1 MTEFSKAMSIAAS
14 GMLAQNMRLRVIS
27 ENIANAES
35 VGTAPGEDPYR
46 RQTVSFRNKLDRELG
61 VNLVELNKVGR
72 DKAAFPVVDDPS
84 HPAADA
90 DGRVKMPNVN
100 SLIELMDLRQAQR
113 SYQANLRVIDV
124 ARTMVSRTIE
134 LLR

>member
-35 VGTAPGEDPYR
+35 VGTAPGADPYR

-72 DKAAFPVVDDPS
+72 DKAAFPTVNDPS

>member
-1 MTEFSKAMSIAAS
+1 MTEFNKAMAIAAS
-14 GMLAQNMRLRVIS
+14 GMLAQNIRLRVIS

-35 VGTAPGEDPYR
+35 VGTTPGGDPYR
-46 RQTVSFRNKLDRELG
+46 RQTVSFRNTLDRALG
-61 VNLVELNKVGR
+61 ANLVELDRIGR
-72 DKAAFPVVDDPS
+72 DRSPFPVRNDPS

-90 DGRVKMPNVN
+90 EGRVKIPNVKT
-100 SLIELMDLRQAQR
+100 LIELMDLRQAQR

-124 ARTMVSRTIE
+124 SRTMVSRTID

>member
-1 MTEFSKAMSIAAS
+1 MSEFNKAMSIAAS
-14 GMLAQNMRLRVIS
+14 GMLAQNVRLRVIS
-27 ENIANAES
+27 ENIANSES
-35 VGTAPGEDPYR
+35 VGTTPGGEPYR
-46 RQTVSFRNKLDRELG
+46 RQTVSFRNRLDRELG
-61 VNLVELNKVGR
+61 ANLVELNRIGR
-72 DKAAFPVVDDPS
+72 DKSPFPVRNDPG

-90 DGRVKMPNVN
+90 EGKVLMPNVK

>member
-1 MTEFSKAMSIAAS
+1 MTEFSKAMTIAAS
-14 GMLAQNMRLRVIS
+14 GMLAQNVRLRVIS

-35 VGTAPGEDPYR
+35 VGTTPGGEPYR
-46 RQTVSFRNKLDRELG
+46 RQTVTFRNTLDRELG
-61 VNLVELNKVGR
+61 ANLVELDRIQR
-72 DKAAFPVVDDPS
+72 DRSDFPIRHDPG

-90 DGRVKMPNVN
+90 AGQVMLPNVKP
-100 SLIELMDLRQAQR
+100 LIELMDLRQAQR
-113 SYQANLRVIDV
+113 SYQANLRVIDI

>member
-1 MTEFSKAMSIAAS
+1 MSEFSKAMTIAAS
-14 GMLAQNMRLRVIS
+14 GMLAQNVRLRVIS

-35 VGTAPGEDPYR
+35 IGTSPGGEPYR
-46 RQTVSFRNKLDRELG
+46 RQTVSFRNALDRHLG
-61 VNLVELNKVGR
+61 ANLVELNKIGR
-72 DKAAFPVVDDPS
+72 DRTQFPVRHDPG
-84 HPAADA
+84 HPAADGE
-90 DGRVKMPNVN
+90 GRVLLPNVKP
-100 SLIELMDLRQAQR
+100 LIELMDLREAQR

>member
-1 MTEFSKAMSIAAS
+1 MTEFSKAMTIAAS
-14 GMLAQNMRLRVIS
+14 GMLAQNVRLQVIS

-35 VGTAPGEDPYR
+35 IGTTPGSDPYR
-46 RQTVSFRNKLDRELG
+46 RKTVSFRNQLDREIG
-61 VNLVELNKVGR
+61 ANLVKLNKYGR
-72 DKAAFPVVDDPS
+72 DKSSFPVRNDPS

-90 DGRVKMPNVN
+90 EGRVKLPNVN

-113 SYQANLRVIDV
+113 SYQANLRVVDI

>member
-1 MTEFSKAMSIAAS
+1 MSEFSKAMSIAAS
-14 GMLAQNMRLRVIS
+14 GMLAQNVRLRVIS

-35 VGTAPGEDPYR
+35 VGTTPGSDPYR
-46 RQTVSFRNKLDRELG
+46 RKTVSFRNRLDRELG
-61 VNLVELNKVGR
+61 ANLVKLDQVGR
-72 DKAAFPVVDDPS
+72 DRSAFPIRNDPS

-113 SYQANLRVIDV
+113 SYQANLRVVDV

>member
-1 MTEFSKAMSIAAS
+1 MSEFNKAMSIAAS
-14 GMLAQNMRLRVIS
+14 GMLAQNVRLRVIS

-35 VGTAPGEDPYR
+35 VGTTPGSDPYR

-61 VNLVELNKVGR
+61 ANLVELNGVGR
-72 DKAAFPVVDDPS
+72 DRAPFPIRNDPT

-90 DGRVKMPNVN
+90 EGRVKLPNVN
-100 SLIELMDLRQAQR
+100 SLFELMDLRQAQR

>member
-14 GMLAQNMRLRVIS
+14 GMLAQNVRLRVIS

-35 VGTAPGEDPYR
+35 VGTTPGSDPYR
-46 RQTVSFRNKLDRELG
+46 RKTVSFHNRLDRELG
-61 VNLVELNKVGR
+61 ANLVKLDRIGR
-72 DKAAFPVVDDPS
+72 DKSAFPIRNDPS

-90 DGRVKMPNVN
+90 DGRVKTPNVN

-113 SYQANLRVIDV
+113 SYQANLRVVDV

>member
-1 MTEFSKAMSIAAS
+1 MTEFSKAMTIAAS
-14 GMLAQNMRLRVIS
+14 GMLAQNVRLRVIS

-46 RQTVSFRNKLDRELG
+46 RQTVSFRNRLDRELG
-61 VNLVELNKVGR
+61 ANLVKLDSIGR
-72 DKAAFPVVDDPS
+72 DRSSFPIRNDPS

-90 DGRVKMPNVN
+90 EGRVKLPNVN

-124 ARTMVSRTIE
+124 ARTMVARTIE

>member
-1 MTEFSKAMSIAAS
+1 MTEFSKAMTIAAS
-14 GMLAQNMRLRVIS
+14 GMLAQNVRLRVIS
-27 ENIANAES
+27 ENIANSES
-35 VGTAPGEDPYR
+35 VGTRPGEDPYR
-46 RQTVSFRNKLDRELG
+46 RQTISFRNKLDRELG
-61 VNLVELNKVGR
+61 ANLVELDSISR
-72 DKAAFPVVDDPS
+72 DKSAFPIRNDPS

-90 DGRVKMPNVN
+90 DGRVKLPNVN

>member
-1 MTEFSKAMSIAAS
+1 MSEFSKAMNIAAS
-14 GMLAQNMRLRVIS
+14 GMLAQNLRLRVIS

-35 VGTAPGEDPYR
+35 VGTTPGADPYR
-46 RQTVSFRNKLDRELG
+46 RQTVSFKNRLDRELG
-61 VNLVELNKVGR
+61 ANLIEL
-72 DKAAFPVVDDPS
+72 DKIREDQSAFTIRNDPN

-90 DGRVKMPNVN
+90 EGRVKLPNVR

-124 ARTMVSRTIE
+124 SRTMVSRTIE